1 MYKLTKAQ
9 WKSPFL
15 VLVIAAIGLLINAIS
30 IPLYS
35 SMFGFEEWGIIS
47 LDFVY
52 FNFFCYFGAFAMN
65 IYLFHSKGD
74 VDKILSARIIY
85 LLWLTLNFIGFT
97 FFWPCSGLE
106 RLSYIQ
112 LGLLS
117 SLAIYKSGME
127 WQEDRFISQRLWLLM
142 PILVFHSF
150 TVIIRLQLIQ
160 LTCMRS
166 IVLGIS
172 TLFLI
177 YLLSIYSKN
186 RKSINK
192 HSKEILI
199 FTVPMIF
206 NLLLTAGV
214 ELEMKDTLQSVLKE
228 LEWSVFSLGLFV
240 YAFHGLL
247 GNNLSPIANSWIKKN
262 ISNLGSLWR
271 VLLKVMFGIAL
282 ILLLGHIAQIFFI
295 SMFNIWYLVYSV
307 SILLWLA
314 SNLLSVQLLNSKII
328 VLFGIVQ
335 IVIYLLFRAEFSVAY
350 YILTHF
356 LAALVAFIFALYTLL
371 KTNRISM
378 IINETE

>member
-15 VLVIAAIGLLINAIS
+15 VLVIAAVGLLINAVS

-35 SMFGFEEWGIIS
+35 SIFGFEEWGIIS

-52 FNFFCYFGAFAMN
+52 FNFFCYLGAFAMN

-74 VDKILSARIIY
+74 DDKILSARIIY
-85 LLWLTLNFIGFT
+85 LLWLTVNFIGFT
-97 FFWPCSGLE
+97 FFWPCSGLQ

-150 TVIIRLQLIQ
+150 TLIIRLQLIQ
-160 LTCMRS
+160 LACTKS
-166 IVLGIS
+166 LVLGVSTIS
-172 TLFLI
+172 LI
-177 YLLSIYSKN
+177 YLLFIYSKN

-199 FTVPMIF
+199 FTVPMMF
-206 NLLLTAGV
+206 NLLLTGGV

-247 GNNLSPIANSWIKKN
+247 GNNLSPIVNSWIKRN
-262 ISNLGSLWR
+262 ISNFGSLWR
-271 VLLKVMFGIAL
+271 VLLKFVFGIAL
-282 ILLLGHIAQIFFI
+282 MLILGHIAQIYFI
-295 SMFNIWYLVYSV
+295 SMFNIWYLVYSL
-307 SILLWLA
+307 SILLWLV

-328 VLFGIVQ
+328 VFFGIVQ
-335 IVIYLLFRAEFSVAY
+335 IVIYLLVRTEFSVAY

-356 LAALVAFIFALYTLL
+356 LASLVAFVFAFYTLW